1 MFVGCDIGVEVVC
14 EVDGV
19 DVLGGEVELIFIVDG
34 WLVLDSVIVEEEL
47 LKFGWDVL
55 FWEID
60 ELLIIL

>member
-19 DVLGGEVELIFIVDG
+19 VVLGGGVELIFIVDG

>member
-19 DVLGGEVELIFIVDG
+19 VVLGGEVELIFIVDG